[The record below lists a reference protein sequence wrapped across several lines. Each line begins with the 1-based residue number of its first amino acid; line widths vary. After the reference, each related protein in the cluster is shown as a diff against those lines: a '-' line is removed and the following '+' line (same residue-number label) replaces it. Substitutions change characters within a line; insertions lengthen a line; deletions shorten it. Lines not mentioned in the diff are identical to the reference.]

1 LKPDR
6 INKRRLGKRKRT
18 MNFGTWNIK
27 GLRTK
32 QKEVIDEVKR
42 FQMDIVALTETK
54 KKGKGSELIDEYIH
68 LYSGVNKGSRAKAG
82 VSLLIKKNLSKNIK
96 DWKAINERI
105 ITVELLIKGYEI
117 VIIGVYAPSNDDA
130 VEAKDDHDENLSHLL
145 DTISNRKEILLLGDF
160 NGHTGSK
167 TNDVIV
173 GPHGENDVNDNG
185 ERLIDVCQQ
194 HSLRIQNGFYK
205 HKDIHKY
212 TWTQPTLQRKSIIDY
227 IITRQIS
234 RIRLQ
239 DVRVYRGAE
248 CGTDHHLV
256 KAKVYFPLIMNTA
269 NQPSTNHR
277 EVHEV
282 RYNLDSLKN
291 DSTVFLYRTR
301 LNLKLNTVAYSS
313 GINTYQN
320 IIECIQEAAREALGE
335 QQQQCKKN
343 ANEWWNEDIETMVAE
358 KKTCI

>member
-1 LKPDR
+1 
-6 INKRRLGKRKRT
+6 
-18 MNFGTWNIK
+18 M
-27 GLRTK
+27 
-32 QKEVIDEVKR
+32 
-42 FQMDIVALTETK
+42 
-54 KKGKGSELIDEYIH
+54 
-68 LYSGVNKGSRAKAG
+68 
-82 VSLLIKKNLSKNIK
+82 
-96 DWKAINERI
+96 
-105 ITVELLIKGYEI
+105 
-117 VIIGVYAPSNDDA
+117 
-130 VEAKDDHDENLSHLL
+130 
-145 DTISNRKEILLLGDF
+145 
-160 NGHTGSK
+160 
-167 TNDVIV
+167 
-173 GPHGENDVNDNG
+173 
-185 ERLIDVCQQ
+185 CQQ

-358 KKTCI
+358 KKHAYNI